1 MNRTFERMLAL
12 VDQKDVKIS
21 EHGYEELAEDVIH
34 VKDLL
39 ARISEAIVIE
49 D

>member
-1 MNRTFERMLAL
+1 MKKESLPELIAEI
-12 VDQKDVKIS
+12 KK
-21 EHGYEELAEDVIH
+21 ELAEDVIH